1 MHRNARKHH
10 PTTVLTLRKERG
22 TQHTIHS
29 QEVLDPFRGLEIPG
43 ETTVG
48 RQLGVDLGAVH
59 ARGYGAVCD
68 LRRYVDAGGR
78 WSMSALLCV
87 DERGVVSCRWGPPSD
102 ILIPKRITQRIR
114 LAVSKASEGC
124 RCAHGAQSDAFV
136 AGEIVGAEE
145 ASGHLAHDFLSF
157 EGAEEGFARGAR
169 CGAAVSAECHFG
181 C

>member
-1 MHRNARKHH
+1 MRGV
-10 PTTVLTLRKERG
+10 TVLFAICAVTLMLVVDG
-22 TQHTIHS
+22 VCQHCCAWMKG
-29 QEVLDPFRGLEIPG
+29 GLCH
-43 ETTVG
+43 VG
-48 RQLGVDLGAVH
+48 GA
-59 ARGYGAVCD
+59 
-68 LRRYVDAGGR
+68 
-78 WSMSALLCV
+78 
-87 DERGVVSCRWGPPSD
+87 PPSD

-124 RCAHGAQSDAFV
+124 RCAYGAQSDAFV

-157 EGAEEGFARGAR
+157 EGAEEGFAGGAR